1 LAEVLA
7 GRRFDDKSN
16 LEIVPTGKLQDL
28 KDRLTIGA
36 GTDYYSRWARWF
48 FVDRFQEPV
57 KSFSP

>member
-1 LAEVLA
+1 MMSFWTSV
-7 GRRFDDKSN
+7 DKAT
-16 LEIVPTGKLQDL
+16 EVPTGELQDL
-28 KDRLTIGA
+28 KGLLTMGA